1 MSVEAI
7 AWVLNHAPV
16 QSPVSKLV
24 LVALANHAHPDGTA
38 SFPSVSTICRY
49 TCLSERSVR
58 QHLEALEA
66 SGVIRRC
73 DQSIVAAY
81 IKRSDR
87 RPIGY
92 DIMINGV
99 HAMHLDNERGA
110 PDAADGVQEIPER
123 GAGDAPKPSN
133 KPSSKP
139 LVAFFVQLLKETTP
153 SGVSIQAPTAG
164 WYKSIDRLLAGG
176 ATEHQIQHMMR
187 CAMSDPWWRKNIRN
201 PMKLE
206 QHWERLVVEKSAQ
219 TPLPA
224 AQIDDG
230 RFLAAVTTVLNFQR
244 LGRPAEVI
252 QEFIDGYP
260 EYRQALLEKWQ
271 TQVAVPKAAG

>member
-24 LVALANHAHPDGTA
+24 LVALANHAHPDGSA
-38 SFPSVSTICRY
+38 SFPSVATICRY

-58 QHLEALEA
+58 QHLDALES

-81 IKRSDR
+81 IKRTDR
-87 RPIGY
+87 RPVGY
-92 DIMINGV
+92 DIMINEV
-99 HAMHLDNERGA
+99 HAMHPAPERGA
-110 PDAADGVQEIPER
+110 GDAVDGVQEIPER

-133 KPSSKP
+133 KPSPEP
-139 LVAFFVQLLKETTP
+139 LVSFFSQLLKETTP
-153 SGVSIQAPTAG
+153 SGVSIQAPNPSWGKA
-164 WYKSIDRLLAGG
+164 INRLLDGG
-176 ATEHQIQHMMR
+176 ATEDQIRHMMR

-224 AQIDDG
+224 SQIDDG
-230 RFLAAVTTVLNFQR
+230 RFLAAMTTVLNFHR
-244 LGRPAEVI
+244 MGRSPESI
-252 QEFIDGYP
+252 QEFIEGYP
-260 EYRQALLEKWQ
+260 EYKEVLLEHWRS
-271 TQVAVPKAAG
+271 AAS